1 MNETYAVYVIRL
13 AKEATRDAA
22 LGLYAISILAA
33 FILVQIGYPDGAM
46 IDIITNFMAG
56 SIVMLVVHIL
66 LQFIYTFEKDQ
77 MKKTV
82 KEPEEIDEESD
93 T

>member
-1 MNETYAVYVIRL
+1 MNEIELIRL
-13 AKEATRDAA
+13 AKKVTRDAA

-33 FILVQIGYPDGAM
+33 FIFVQIGYPDGAI
-46 IDIITNFMAG
+46 IDIITNSIAG
-56 SIVMLVVHIL
+56 SIVMLVIHIL

-82 KEPEEIDEESD
+82 KEPEEIDEEFD